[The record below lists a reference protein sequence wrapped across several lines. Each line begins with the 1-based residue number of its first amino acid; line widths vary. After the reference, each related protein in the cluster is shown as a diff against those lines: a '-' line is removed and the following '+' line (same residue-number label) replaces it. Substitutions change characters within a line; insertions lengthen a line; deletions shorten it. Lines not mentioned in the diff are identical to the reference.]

1 MIVTA
6 GMLLILLLLVAL
18 YVFQPFYWEK
28 GDGGRHHIDTGP
40 QLTGVDR
47 ESELEE
53 AIARKRDELA
63 GRED

>member
-1 MIVTA
+1 MIAAV
-6 GMLLILLLLVAL
+6 GMLLILLLLVSI

-28 GDGGRHHIDTGP
+28 ADDGRQDIDRGR
-40 QLTGVDR
+40 QLTEADR
-47 ESELEE
+47 DSELEE